1 MQPERGGPTRWL
13 PRDEAMQIERI
24 RAHLH
29 DRHWLMVDHDESPTT
44 QAHTLYGIE
53 PNIVVYNQVDSHRH
67 QAFWLLKDPV
77 YCQPEAR
84 ERHPYRYLTAIE
96 AAYDAQYGCDPC
108 FARHI
113 HRNPTAFINDTDWRH
128 WREHTL
134 AELAEPVDLS
144 PRRAKQQHL
153 ELSEGR
159 NSALFHALR
168 HWAYPQVGS
177 ARSGSYEA
185 WYRQVSI
192 RAQAMTAQLVSERGE
207 LPAREVGYVAGS
219 VARFV
224 YYRYTGAGGV
234 ITPEYRAQQAERGA
248 KGGKVSKGGGR
259 PSKVADLL
267 PEVLRLKGMGYSN
280 RDIGED
286 LGISSSTVSVYLK
299 RDRE

>member
-128 WREHTL
+128 WRGHTL

-177 ARSGSYEA
+177 ARSGSYDA
-185 WYRQVSI
+185 WHRQVMT
-192 RAQAMTAQLVSERGE
+192 RAIAMSHEQDHPTGA
-207 LPAREVGYVAGS
+207 LPAREVGYVAKS
-219 VARFV
+219 VAEFV
-224 YYRYTGAGGV
+224 YYRYTGAGGAMDAAGR
-234 ITPEYRAQQAERGA
+234 EEQARRGRL
-248 KGGKVSKGGGR
+248 GGKVSKR
-259 PSKVADLL
+259 PTRSGKSKADLL
-267 PEVLRLKGMGYSN
+267 PEVIRLKGMGYSN
-280 RDIGED
+280 RDIAED
-286 LGISSSTVSVYLK
+286 LGIGSASVSRYLQP
-299 RDRE
+299 